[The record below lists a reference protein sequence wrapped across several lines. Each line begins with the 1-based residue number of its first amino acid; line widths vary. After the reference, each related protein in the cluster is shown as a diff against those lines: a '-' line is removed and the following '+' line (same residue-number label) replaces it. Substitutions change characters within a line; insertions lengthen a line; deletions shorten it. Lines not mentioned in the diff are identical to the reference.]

1 MQGKTGSGASVGG
14 VGWKGGVARGS
25 ERPRL
30 QNGHLLCE
38 INVRLSNRGFYV
50 APIIFYIILVFF
62 FLFDT
67 SIETC
72 ALSLAHALAMPDKNT
87 ALRID

>member
-1 MQGKTGSGASVGG
+1 MEERRGEGG
-14 VGWKGGVARGS
+14 LKDPVCRMG
-25 ERPRL
+25 
-30 QNGHLLCE
+30 LLCE

-62 FLFDT
+62 FWFDT